1 MCREVR
7 RNVRSGREHGRR
19 RPSIAEHG
27 SVTSRSLGTVEK
39 TAVVFVE
46 AVGCPNVSVD
56 PIYIRVR
63 PVRRHVSMSLDVA
76 AAIEDGLGRLPTRV
90 AALLGVA
97 YLAVGVSSTVTSQT
111 LALAVT
117 DALRAVAPAAS
128 TAAVEGAG
136 GPLALG
142 LGLPVAAALFLV
154 QIVAAQAVG
163 VVAIRTFVADA
174 RRSLPAGVTRRFA
187 WVVLNALVAGFVVNV
202 LIGLGVMLLIVPG
215 IYLAVALY
223 FVQFEVIVEG
233 KNALDA
239 LRDGW
244 ALTAGD
250 RLRVFLLLVA
260 LVAVGLASAVP
271 AFVLDLAG
279 VPSLVSTGI
288 TVVLGAAISVFSVAV
303 GARAYV
309 QLKPD
314 GWSSPDGTPSPLA
327 D

>member
-1 MCREVR
+1 
-7 RNVRSGREHGRR
+7 
-19 RPSIAEHG
+19 
-27 SVTSRSLGTVEK
+27 
-39 TAVVFVE
+39 
-46 AVGCPNVSVD
+46 
-56 PIYIRVR
+56 
-63 PVRRHVSMSLDVA
+63 MSLDVA